1 MDIFGFFGE
10 KDKSNLNTTAFVL
23 KWPNF
28 QHQKKINDQHHTR
41 KRFSTISIFQRLERV
56 YGNFAVN
63 LSTFSFFFID
73 FFRSQRLTRFSCYF
87 CLTIFP
93 SPIEKDLLSK
103 DKILRLYST
112 FPSIVSSGYLE
123 FEEFR
128 HMLNILTD
136 FGLVVGREFLKTIY
150 N

>member
-41 KRFSTISIFQRLERV
+41 KRFSTISIFQRLE
-56 YGNFAVN
+56 GFMGI
-63 LSTFSFFFID
+63 LPWIFPHFLFFID